1 MSGIFNFFTA
11 LLKKISDFAAWII
24 SIFKQIFAD
33 LWNVVTDLFCW
44 LFESLLHIATGA
56 LDAIDTP
63 FNPQTYYA
71 MIPSEAA
78 SLMGYIGAP
87 QAISIVVAALV
98 IRFTL
103 QTIPF
108 VRWGS

>member
-1 MSGIFNFFTA
+1 
-11 LLKKISDFAAWII
+11 
-24 SIFKQIFAD
+24 
-33 LWNVVTDLFCW
+33 
-44 LFESLLHIATGA
+44 
-56 LDAIDTP
+56 
-63 FNPQTYYA
+63 
-71 MIPSEAA
+71 
-78 SLMGYIGAP
+78 MGYIGAP